1 MKRILN
7 ITAFI
12 LLFFISAVSFG
23 QGITTKAVIDSNRIL
38 IGDQVRLRLEVEF
51 PADAKI
57 NFPNLS
63 DSLAKS
69 VEIVQRLPLNTSIV
83 NNSLKKQIQEYVIT
97 SFDSGVHTPFL
108 PQSLKME

>member
-83 NNSLKKQIQEYVIT
+83 NNNQKKLIQEYVIT
-97 SFDSGVHTPFL
+97 SFDSGVHPIPPFL
-108 PQSLKME
+108 IT